1 MKKLA
6 IASVLLASAVAAW
19 SQTPV
24 TQPAPQTQ
32 QVALNNDPNE
42 TVCVREQEIGSR
54 LRARRVCRT
63 RADWDLIREQN
74 RQVVDR
80 YQTGSK
86 QTSGQ

>member
-32 QVALNNDPNE
+32 QVGLNNDPNE
-42 TVCVREQEIGSR
+42 TICVREQEIGSR

-63 RADWDLIREQN
+63 RAEWDLIREQN